1 MTAPIVFSRFA
12 SPRTQTAVRP
22 DDQPAPVADGLA
34 LTLWAADGLRTAVA
48 AARPRLA
55 AVSPDIVQLHAG
67 PQGLAEHAEALAAD
81 VRALLPAV
89 RLWVGVAW
97 DGWVDD
103 VAAGANV
110 DSIVRRVYIPAAR
123 AAVRARAEL
132 LVINSEAAGKQHPR
146 AARRLT
152 VAAID
157 AIREEC
163 PGLDLGITAYDHPDF
178 HDEEPGNG
186 RIDAD
191 DEGYPWSA
199 AHGGPVARA
208 VHGLLLPKTGRV
220 ELALPQ
226 RYAAPAKDPVTGKQP
241 VAKLGALSR
250 RIASSQKSWERATI
264 AGWIDPSMP
273 VRPYIQAHHTDPRD
287 IVRAIVEH
295 DVLAMWAAPTRI
307 DAAGWRAAEVGMRIR
322 HGVVTSADLS
332 GPEAALYAAGFQ
344 AVVGASA
351 DGAWGADS
359 TRRARLWLAAAGID
373 GDGSAESIRA
383 VVCG

>member
-1 MTAPIVFSRFA
+1 MR
-12 SPRTQTAVRP
+12 
-22 DDQPAPVADGLA
+22 
-34 LTLWAADGLRTAVA
+34 
-48 AARPRLA
+48 
-55 AVSPDIVQLHAG
+55 PDIVQLHAG
-67 PQGLAEHAEALAAD
+67 PQGLAEHAEALAED
-81 VRALLPAV
+81 VRGVLPSA
-89 RLWVGVAW
+89 RIWVGVAW
-97 DGWVDD
+97 DGWIDD
-103 VAAGANV
+103 VAAGAGV
-110 DSIVRRVYIPAAR
+110 DGIVRRVYLPAAR

-157 AIREEC
+157 AIRAEY

-226 RYAAPAKDPVTGKQP
+226 RYAAPPKDPATGKQP
-241 VAKLGALSR
+241 VAKLGALAR
-250 RIASSQKSWERATI
+250 RIASSQRSWERATI
-264 AGWIDPSMP
+264 AGWIDPAMP

-287 IVRAIVEH
+287 IVRAVVEH

-322 HGVVTSADLS
+322 RGIVTSDDLS
-332 GPEAALYAAGFQ
+332 GSDAALYRAGFQ
-344 AVVGASA
+344 AVIGASA
-351 DGAWGADS
+351 DGVWGTDS
-359 TRRARLWLAAAGID
+359 TRRARLWLAAADIE